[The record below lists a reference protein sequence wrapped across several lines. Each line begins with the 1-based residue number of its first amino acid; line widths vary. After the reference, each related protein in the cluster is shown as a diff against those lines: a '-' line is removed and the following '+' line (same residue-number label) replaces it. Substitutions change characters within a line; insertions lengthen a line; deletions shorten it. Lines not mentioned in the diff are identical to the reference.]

1 MTYPHDRARAF
12 GVDPE
17 RIPQHIA
24 VIMDGNG
31 RWAERRGWPRLM
43 GHERGYQTVDR
54 IVTFAA
60 ELGVRAM
67 TLYTFSAE
75 NWRRP
80 ESEIEGIMRLIAQA
94 AREQLMKLLENGVQL
109 RLAGRIH
116 ELPDFVREPLL
127 EDVLSTR
134 DNTGLV
140 LTLAINYG
148 GRAELVDAARA
159 LAEQV
164 RAGTLDP
171 AQIGEDTLAACLYQ
185 PDLPEP
191 DLLIRTAGEMRI
203 SNFLLWQIA
212 YAEIHVTQVL
222 WPDFSEDDLLRAIA
236 DYQSRIRKFGGI
248 PAAV

>member
-1 MTYPHDRARAF
+1 
-12 GVDPE
+12 
-17 RIPQHIA
+17 
-24 VIMDGNG
+24 
-31 RWAERRGWPRLM
+31 
-43 GHERGYQTVDR
+43 
-54 IVTFAA
+54 
-60 ELGVRAM
+60 
-67 TLYTFSAE
+67 
-75 NWRRP
+75 
-80 ESEIEGIMRLIAQA
+80 MRLIAQA
-94 AREQLMKLLENGVQL
+94 AREQLAKLLENGVQL

-116 ELPDFVREPLL
+116 ELPDFVRDPLL

-134 DNTGLV
+134 DNPGLV

-159 LAEQV
+159 VAERV

-171 AQIGEDTLAACLYQ
+171 SEIGEDTLAACLYQ

-203 SNFLLWQIA
+203 SNFLLWQVA
-212 YAEIHVTQVL
+212 YAEIHVTSVL